1 MEYAYSYAW
10 NDHMAEVKAADGV
23 QLFSAT
29 AKYGQSLLLLQ
40 FHAQLASP
48 PFHPSTFYT
57 PAVLCIWQTEA

>member
-1 MEYAYSYAW
+1 
-10 NDHMAEVKAADGV
+10 MAKVKAADGV
-23 QLFSAT
+23 QLFLAT

-57 PAVLCIWQTEA
+57 PAVLCV